1 MVNTKGE
8 TSMLYV
14 QAIVVQVE
22 WRRQMGSVCKHCVTQ
37 VTSVVQIYLHQLM
50 KCSRAANGD
59 IGKISVTLG
68 NFRGASPLTST
79 CEQYQSGQMS
89 DVVNIVILVYLRG
102 FESYLRRHIKSSSAN
117 QSIARMICYFER
129 DSSAKLIKL
138 SFIA

>member
-37 VTSVVQIYLHQLM
+37 VASVVQIYLHQLM

-59 IGKISVTLG
+59 IGKISVTFINKRIVSEILTHG
-68 NFRGASPLTST
+68 WNGSFLSQLIKSILLCNFRGASPLTST

-89 DVVNIVILVYLRG
+89 NVVNIVVLLYLRG
-102 FESYLRRHIKSSSAN
+102 FESYLLN
-117 QSIARMICYFER
+117 
-129 DSSAKLIKL
+129 
-138 SFIA
+138 